1 VRDGETREN
10 AREVWIR
17 NQWAREGKEI
27 RKKKNKGNEKR
38 KKGNKLCIFINCYSQ
53 IILSILLLDN
63 NNKKIIDI

>member
-38 KKGNKLCIFINCYSQ
+38 KKEINYVF
-53 IILSILLLDN
+53 L
-63 NNKKIIDI
+63 